1 MAVALNDKSKELLDG
16 RSFATIATIQPDG
29 SPQLSVVWIKRDGD
43 ELLVSTVEGRRKHL
57 NLVKDNRATV
67 LINPPEAPYTYIEF
81 RGVASLSTDGGR
93 ELIDELSVKYT
104 GTEYGNDGPD
114 DVRVVVRITATKII
128 GQG

>member
-1 MAVALNDKSKELLDG
+1 MAVALTDKSKELLDG

-67 LINPPEAPYTYIEF
+67 LINPPETPYTYIEF

-104 GTEYGNDGPD
+104 GSEYGNDGPD